1 MAIQRVLPGEAK
13 QVRADD
19 RAMKND
25 VVRGD
30 AIRFGDTGKE
40 VEGLQRTLK
49 AAGFFKYPDITGF
62 FGPITKAAL
71 VDFQKAH
78 GLRGTGVVNDK
89 TLAALQSNRLQVGD
103 GFEVEASRGQAGA
116 DILGVEKKL
125 KAAGFD
131 PGKVDGVFD
140 QGTLKAVR
148 GLRQRD
154 AALPDGTDVIDKS
167 LVQSLDKTL
176 ARQAAQR
183 ATPTTTPTPATA
195 DATLAGFNRTEPAHD
210 YKHVQFRGATMNA
223 RTREMLQRAEYV
235 MREQLGHK
243 SFRFEVTQGSYSHS
257 VGASAGTHDEGGA
270 LDFRTRGL
278 GNGKIDDM
286 VKAMR
291 TAGFAAWSRGRGHDT
306 FSPHIHAIALGDREL
321 SGQGSSFGAADQI
334 PDYKNGRNGL
344 SGHARDPDHALGRP
358 VPQWARKYLR

>member
-154 AALPDGTDVIDKS
+154 AALPDGTDVINKS

-223 RTREMLQRAEYV
+223 RTKEMLQRAEYV
-235 MREQLGHK
+235 MRE
-243 SFRFEVTQGSYSHS
+243 
-257 VGASAGTHDEGGA
+257 
-270 LDFRTRGL
+270 
-278 GNGKIDDM
+278 
-286 VKAMR
+286 
-291 TAGFAAWSRGRGHDT
+291 
-306 FSPHIHAIALGDREL
+306 
-321 SGQGSSFGAADQI
+321 
-334 PDYKNGRNGL
+334 
-344 SGHARDPDHALGRP
+344 
-358 VPQWARKYLR
+358 